1 MVPITPPLNSMNA
14 NVLLVGESWLS
25 SSTHIKG
32 FDFLSSS
39 FYATGGDFLISAL
52 QKRGVQVTHLPRH
65 EAAMDFPFE
74 LRKLQAFDVIIL
86 SDIGANTLLLP
97 PETFL
102 EGKRMPNRLELVKEY
117 VMQGGGLAMA
127 GGYLSFQGIY
137 GTARY
142 HRSPVEDVLP
152 VSLLPTDD
160 RVEKP
165 EGINP
170 KVVNEN
176 HFITTGIEKEW
187 PYVLGFNEV
196 KTKESSEL
204 LVMLND
210 NPLLVVGTFGKGRSV
225 AWTSDVGPHWCP
237 KEFVEWTGYSEVWT
251 RIVQWLCKADRK
263 QKKAKRN

>member
-1 MVPITPPLNSMNA
+1 MVPLKHSMKPMNA
-14 NVLLVGESWLS
+14 KVLLVGESWVS

-32 FDFLSSS
+32 FDFFSSS
-39 FYATGGDFLISAL
+39 LYATGGDFLISAL
-52 QKRGVQVTHLPRH
+52 QKRDIQVTHLPSH
-65 EAAMDFPFE
+65 VAAKDFPFE
-74 LRKLQAFDVIIL
+74 LRKLQAFDVVIL

-117 VMQGGGLAMA
+117 VKQGGGLVMA

-165 EGINP
+165 EGLNP
-170 KVVNEN
+170 RVT
-176 HFITTGIEKEW
+176 HQSFRG
-187 PYVLGFNEV
+187 
-196 KTKESSEL
+196 
-204 LVMLND
+204 
-210 NPLLVVGTFGKGRSV
+210 
-225 AWTSDVGPHWCP
+225 
-237 KEFVEWTGYSEVWT
+237 EFVP
-251 RIVQWLCKADRK
+251 LCT
-263 QKKAKRN
+263 